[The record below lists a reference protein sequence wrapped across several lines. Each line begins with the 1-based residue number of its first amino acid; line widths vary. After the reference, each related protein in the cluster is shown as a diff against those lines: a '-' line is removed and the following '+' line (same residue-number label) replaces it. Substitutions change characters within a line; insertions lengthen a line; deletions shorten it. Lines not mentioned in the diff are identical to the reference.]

1 MEVEEEGVGERKRKR
16 RSRRRNGD
24 SIMQRERCLRLCL
37 CAELKGRG
45 LKLKKLEECGS
56 NGIIHDQGKNVSE
69 MGKLGSEQVLQ
80 IGIRFLFLC
89 QR

>member
-1 MEVEEEGVGERKRKR
+1 
-16 RSRRRNGD
+16 
-24 SIMQRERCLRLCL
+24 MQRERCLRVCL

-69 MGKLGSEQVLQ
+69 MGK
-80 IGIRFLFLC
+80 IGGK
-89 QR
+89 